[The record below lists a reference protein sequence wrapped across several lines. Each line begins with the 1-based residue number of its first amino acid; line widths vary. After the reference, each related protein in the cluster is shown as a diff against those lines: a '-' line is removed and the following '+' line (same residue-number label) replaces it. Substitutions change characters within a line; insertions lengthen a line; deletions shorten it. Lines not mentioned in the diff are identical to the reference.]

1 MWEQVKNYSW
11 QKFVFILLSM
21 AKSRSANLWFL
32 GCSFN
37 LLWKIR
43 FLGCPFDLLPAHFHN
58 EGIPPRFP
66 GQKRARWLR
75 ILSHSN
81 FSRFVDHLIS
91 QYCCMDQSNDP
102 RSDVSQ
108 TLLSRLPQD
117 RDRNLEAL
125 RKSRWLAFSAFSWR
139 GTPAQNLRTDL
150 LKVLVTKFFVYHHSF
165 PARNDTDWQQW
176 LPEKWRQIWIWFSEI
191 STSNPSWSCS
201 AFPNFHLAY
210 GLKSLLIRFGIE
222 C

>member
-21 AKSRSANLWFL
+21 AKSVDPSSSANLWFL
-32 GCSFN
+32 GCSFD

-43 FLGCPFDLLPAHFHN
+43 FLGCPFDLLPAHFHI

-91 QYCCMDQSNDP
+91 QYFCMDQSNDP
-102 RSDVSQ
+102 RSYVSQ

-139 GTPAQNLRTDL
+139 GTPAQNLRTNL
-150 LKVLVTKFFVYHHSF
+150 LKVLVTKFS
-165 PARNDTDWQQW
+165 
-176 LPEKWRQIWIWFSEI
+176 
-191 STSNPSWSCS
+191 
-201 AFPNFHLAY
+201 
-210 GLKSLLIRFGIE
+210 KSLCIIILFQPGTIQIDNSGCRKSDGKSESDSPKFPQVIHHGLVLLFRIFILHMT
-222 C
+222 